1 MFFGK
6 TSSGGVEW
14 ILCCLGNPGREYENS
29 RHNVGFVTAD
39 TLARRTNTEIRRI
52 RFKALTAVVE
62 LGGHKVLVMKPN
74 TYMNLSGTALQEAAA
89 FYKVPPERCLVV
101 SDDVTLDP
109 GRLRLRRN
117 GSAGGHNGLKSIINM
132 LGSQNFPRIK
142 IGVGKKPHP
151 DYDLA
156 DWVLGKFSP
165 EDQKKIAAAAE
176 LACDAAECVIARG
189 MEQAMNRY
197 NGKGAEQG

>member
-6 TSSGGVEW
+6 SASGGIEW

-39 TLARRTNTEIRRI
+39 TLAAKKGFEIKRI
-52 RFKALTAVVE
+52 RFKALTGTTE
-62 LGGHKVLVMKPN
+62 LSGHKVLVLKPN
-74 TYMNLSGTALQEAAA
+74 TYMNLSGVALQEAAA

-109 GRLRLRRN
+109 GRLRLRRS

-132 LGSQNFPRIK
+132 LGTQDFPRIK

-165 EDQKKIAAAAE
+165 EDQKLVAQAADT
-176 LACDAAECVIARG
+176 ACDAMECIITQG
-189 MEQAMNRY
+189 MDRAMNRY
-197 NGKGAEQG
+197 NGK

>member
-1 MFFGK
+1 MFFQK
-6 TSSGGVEW
+6 DKHSGVEW
-14 ILCCLGNPGREYENS
+14 IICCLGNPGREYDNS
-29 RHNVGFVTAD
+29 RHNVGFLTAD
-39 TLARRTNTEIRRI
+39 TLARRTGTEIRRI
-52 RFKALTAVVE
+52 RFKALTGTAE
-62 LGGHKVLVMKPN
+62 LGGHKALIMKPN

-89 FYKVPPERCLVV
+89 FYKIPPERCLVV
-101 SDDVTLDP
+101 SDDVSLDP

-132 LGSQNFPRIK
+132 LGSQDFPRVK

-165 EDQKKIAAAAE
+165 EDQQKIADAAGT
-176 LACDAAECVIARG
+176 ACDAIECILADG
-189 MEQAMNRY
+189 MDAAMNRY
-197 NGKGAEQG
+197 NGK

>member
-1 MFFGK
+1 MFFQRK
-6 TSSGGVEW
+6 QTSGVEW
-14 ILCCLGNPGREYENS
+14 IICCLGNPGREYENT

-39 TLARRTNTEIRRI
+39 VLSARTGIPVKRI
-52 RFKALTAVVE
+52 RFKALTGVGEIA
-62 LGGHKVLVMKPN
+62 GHKVLIMKPN

-89 FYKVPPERCLVV
+89 FYKVPAERCLVV

-132 LGSQNFPRIK
+132 LGTQDFPRVK

-156 DWVLGKFSP
+156 DWVLGKFTP
-165 EDQKKIAAAAE
+165 DDRKRIAQAAE
-176 LACDAAECVIARG
+176 KACDAIECVLSKG

-197 NGKGAEQG
+197 NAK

>member
-1 MFFGK
+1 MFFQKSTG
-6 TSSGGVEW
+6 SGIEW

-29 RHNVGFVTAD
+29 RHNVGFLTAD
-39 TLARRTNTEIRRI
+39 TLADKKGFEIKRI
-52 RFKALTAVVE
+52 RFKALTGTAE
-62 LGGHKVLVMKPN
+62 IGGHKVLVMKPN

-132 LGSQNFPRIK
+132 LGSQDFPRVK

-165 EDQKKIAAAAE
+165 EDQKRVAQAAKT
-176 LACDAAECVIARG
+176 ACEAIECILTQG
-189 MEQAMNRY
+189 MDRAMNRY
-197 NGKGAEQG
+197 NGK

>member
-1 MFFGK
+1 MFFQRK
-6 TSSGGVEW
+6 QTSGVEW
-14 ILCCLGNPGREYENS
+14 IICCLGNPGREYENT

-39 TLARRTNTEIRRI
+39 ALSDRTGIPVKRI
-52 RFKALTAVVE
+52 RFKALTGTGEIA
-62 LGGHKVLVMKPN
+62 GHKVLLMKPN

-89 FYKVPPERCLVV
+89 FYKVPAERCLVV

-132 LGSQNFPRIK
+132 LGTQDFPRIK

-165 EDQKKIAAAAE
+165 EDQKRIAQAAE
-176 LACDAAECVIARG
+176 KACDAIECVLSKG

-197 NGKGAEQG
+197 NAK

>member
-1 MFFGK
+1 MFFQRK
-6 TSSGGVEW
+6 QTSGVEW
-14 ILCCLGNPGREYENS
+14 IICCLGNPGREYENT

-39 TLARRTNTEIRRI
+39 VLSARTGIPVKRI
-52 RFKALTAVVE
+52 RFKALTGAGE
-62 LGGHKVLVMKPN
+62 IAGHKVLIMKPN

-89 FYKVPPERCLVV
+89 FYKVPAERCLVV

-132 LGSQNFPRIK
+132 LGTQDFPRVK

-156 DWVLGKFSP
+156 DWVLGKFTP
-165 EDQKKIAAAAE
+165 DDRKRIAQAAE
-176 LACDAAECVIARG
+176 KACDAIECVLSKG

-197 NGKGAEQG
+197 NAK

>member
-1 MFFGK
+1 MLFSDRK
-6 TSSGGVEW
+6 GGGIEW
-14 ILCCLGNPGREYENS
+14 IVCFLGNPGREYENT
-29 RHNVGFVTAD
+29 RHNVGFLTGD
-39 TLARRTNTEIRRI
+39 TMARRLGVDIRRI
-52 RFKALTAVVE
+52 RFKALTAAVDI
-62 LGGHKVLVMKPN
+62 GGHKLLLMKPN
-74 TYMNLSGTALQEAAA
+74 TFMNLSGTALQEAAS

-101 SDDVTLDP
+101 SDDVSLEP

-132 LGSQNFPRIK
+132 LDSENFPRVK

-165 EDQKKIAAAAE
+165 QDRKLIEQAAE
-176 LACDAAECVIARG
+176 KACDAIECIITQG
-189 MEQAMNRY
+189 MDRAMNLY
-197 NGKGAEQG
+197 NGKQGD

>member
-6 TSSGGVEW
+6 ASSGGIEW
-14 ILCCLGNPGREYENS
+14 ILCCLGNPGREYDNS
-29 RHNVGFVTAD
+29 RHNVGFLTAD
-39 TLARRTNTEIRRI
+39 TLASKKGFEIKRI
-52 RFKALTAVVE
+52 RFKALTGTVE
-62 LGGHKVLVMKPN
+62 IGGHKVLVMKPN
-74 TYMNLSGTALQEAAA
+74 TYMNLSGTALQEAAS

-132 LGSQNFPRIK
+132 LGTQDFPRVK

-165 EDQKKIAAAAE
+165 EDQKLVAQAAE
-176 LACDAAECVIARG
+176 NACDAIECILTQG
-189 MEQAMNRY
+189 MDRAMNRY
-197 NGKGAEQG
+197 NGK

>member
-1 MFFGK
+1 MFFSK
-6 TSSGGVEW
+6 SSTGVEW
-14 ILCCLGNPGREYENS
+14 IICCLGNPGREYENS
-29 RHNVGFVTAD
+29 RHNVGFLTAD
-39 TLARRTNTEIRRI
+39 ILSRRTGIEIKRI
-52 RFKALTAVVE
+52 RFKSLTGMGE
-62 LGGHKVLVMKPN
+62 IGGHKVLILKPN
-74 TYMNLSGTALQEAAA
+74 TFMNLSGTALQEAAA
-89 FYKVPPERCLVV
+89 FYKIPPERCLVV

-109 GRLRLRRN
+109 GRLRLRRS

-132 LGSQNFPRIK
+132 LDSQEFPRVK

-165 EDQKKIAAAAE
+165 ADQKAVAQAAE
-176 LACDAAECVIARG
+176 TACDAIECVLSHG

-197 NGKGAEQG
+197 NGK

>member
-6 TSSGGVEW
+6 SSTGGVEW
-14 ILCCLGNPGREYENS
+14 ILCCLGNPGREYEHS

-39 TLARRTNTEIRRI
+39 TLAERTHTDLRRI
-52 RFKALTAVVE
+52 RFKALTGVVE

-74 TYMNLSGTALQEAAA
+74 TYMNLSGVALQEAAS

-132 LGSQNFPRIK
+132 LGSQEFPRIK

-165 EDQKKIAAAAE
+165 EDERKIAAAAE
-176 LACDAAECVIARG
+176 TACDAVECILTKG
-189 MEQAMNRY
+189 MDAAMNRY
-197 NGKGAEQG
+197 NGK

>member
-1 MFFGK
+1 MFFK
-6 TSSGGVEW
+6 KSPSGGIEW
-14 ILCCLGNPGREYENS
+14 IVCCLGNPGREYDNS
-29 RHNVGFVTAD
+29 RHNVGFLTAD
-39 TLARRTNTEIRRI
+39 TLAREKGFEIRRI
-52 RFKALTAVVE
+52 RFKALTGTVE
-62 LGGHKVLVMKPN
+62 LGGHKVLVMKPT
-74 TYMNLSGTALQEAAA
+74 TYMNLSGTALQEAAS

-132 LGSQNFPRIK
+132 LGSQDFPRVK

-165 EDQKKIAAAAE
+165 EDQKQIAQAAE
-176 LACDAAECVIARG
+176 TACKAIECVITQG
-189 MEQAMNRY
+189 MDRAMNLY
-197 NGKGAEQG
+197 NGK

>member
-1 MFFGK
+1 MFFQRK
-6 TSSGGVEW
+6 QTSGVEW
-14 ILCCLGNPGREYENS
+14 IICCLGNPDREYENT

-39 TLARRTNTEIRRI
+39 VLSARTGIPVKRI
-52 RFKALTAVVE
+52 RFKALTGAGE
-62 LGGHKVLVMKPN
+62 IAGHKVLIMKPN

-89 FYKVPPERCLVV
+89 FYKVPAERCLVV
-101 SDDVTLDP
+101 SDDVTLDS

-132 LGSQNFPRIK
+132 LGTQDFPRVK

-156 DWVLGKFSP
+156 DWVLGKFTP
-165 EDQKKIAAAAE
+165 DDQKRIAQAAE
-176 LACDAAECVIARG
+176 KACDAIECVLSKG

-197 NGKGAEQG
+197 NAK

>member
-6 TSSGGVEW
+6 SSAGGVEW
-14 ILCCLGNPGREYENS
+14 ILCCLGNPGREYEHS

-39 TLARRTNTEIRRI
+39 TLAERTHTDLRRI
-52 RFKALTAVVE
+52 RFKALTGVVE

-74 TYMNLSGTALQEAAA
+74 TYMNLSGVALQEAAS

-132 LGSQNFPRIK
+132 LGSQEFPRIK

-165 EDQKKIAAAAE
+165 EDERKIAAAAE
-176 LACDAAECVIARG
+176 TACDAVECILTKG
-189 MEQAMNRY
+189 MDAAMNWY
-197 NGKGAEQG
+197 NGK

>member
-1 MFFGK
+1 MFFQKSAG
-6 TSSGGVEW
+6 SGIEW

-29 RHNVGFVTAD
+29 RHNVGFLTAD
-39 TLARRTNTEIRRI
+39 TLAAKKGFEIKRI
-52 RFKALTAVVE
+52 RFKALTGTVE
-62 LGGHKVLVMKPN
+62 IGGHKVLVMKPN

-132 LGSQNFPRIK
+132 LGSQDFPRVK

-165 EDQKKIAAAAE
+165 EDQKRVAQAAE
-176 LACDAAECVIARG
+176 TACEAIECILTQG
-189 MEQAMNRY
+189 MDRAMNRY
-197 NGKGAEQG
+197 NGK

>member
-1 MFFGK
+1 MFFQKSTG
-6 TSSGGVEW
+6 SGIEW

-29 RHNVGFVTAD
+29 RHNVGFLTAD
-39 TLARRTNTEIRRI
+39 TLADKKGFEIKRI
-52 RFKALTAVVE
+52 RFKALTGTVE
-62 LGGHKVLVMKPN
+62 IGGHKVLVMKPN

-109 GRLRLRRN
+109 GRLRLRRG

-132 LGSQNFPRIK
+132 LGSQDFPRIK

-165 EDQKKIAAAAE
+165 ADQKLVAQAAE
-176 LACDAAECVIARG
+176 TACDAIECILTQG
-189 MEQAMNRY
+189 MDRAMNRY
-197 NGKGAEQG
+197 NGK